1 MLSIDPVDV
10 HDNVSIFEQ
19 GSPDSLRARPLS
31 SPPAHDQRQNSTSDG
46 QTINAVIEDDYF
58 DDQLKH
64 RCSSRSSVSSFPASV
79 IHNTPLTDYEDGD
92 HMDPKS
98 SGHADS
104 PVRKPGSS
112 AYMSAFRNP
121 SSVRALQLG
130 ESEFTDTDVQS
141 TAGSHRPRKS
151 SKIPS
156 FRTRSPAS
164 TQSSPTKR
172 LSRPATPQL
181 RSSSKLKKEFPL
193 VLLHCT
199 ILSPA
204 VSTRMP
210 HVSEEIYEAV
220 LPEEYKKRWRILQD
234 KVAKNTETRQRGVLI
249 SHPHEDYELL
259 EERLLET
266 LELERPRIR
275 QHHFLGTKST
285 DGIDSGFESS
295 SQAEESSD
303 SELEPKEKC
312 PDCGKVMSCNI
323 EQERKWMVK
332 VYAANGLMKEG
343 AWAAAWQEMEK
354 VDVEVGIWMPEEVR
368 MEVEERLTA
377 LQAQHEAE
385 KSVDEGPPSFNR
397 RLRSKSGRTKLRQE
411 ERMKEIYGEAGRAKT
426 QDEIDGLTEEPKSA
440 QHKDSEAKVTLPKDE
455 PRVSSESSATPD
467 RRPHVTFAP
476 EPVSRSS
483 CNQPDISSLIQHRLK
498 NIMQDQKSLI
508 IILLS
513 MIILFFTI
521 QNTTTQTRSQVAL
534 DQAVFSPITSTRA
547 ESAIVHTI
555 KESETS
561 YVTTTVL

>member
-1 MLSIDPVDV
+1 
-10 HDNVSIFEQ
+10 
-19 GSPDSLRARPLS
+19 
-31 SPPAHDQRQNSTSDG
+31 
-46 QTINAVIEDDYF
+46 
-58 DDQLKH
+58 
-64 RCSSRSSVSSFPASV
+64 
-79 IHNTPLTDYEDGD
+79 
-92 HMDPKS
+92 
-98 SGHADS
+98 
-104 PVRKPGSS
+104 
-112 AYMSAFRNP
+112 
-121 SSVRALQLG
+121 
-130 ESEFTDTDVQS
+130 
-141 TAGSHRPRKS
+141 
-151 SKIPS
+151 
-156 FRTRSPAS
+156 
-164 TQSSPTKR
+164 
-172 LSRPATPQL
+172 
-181 RSSSKLKKEFPL
+181 
-193 VLLHCT
+193 
-199 ILSPA
+199 
-204 VSTRMP
+204 MP

-483 CNQPDISSLIQHRLK
+483 CNQPDISSLIQHRHK
-498 NIMQDQKSLI
+498 KYHARSEESNHHSPEHDNSLLHNPKHDYTNQI
-508 IILLS
+508 ASRSRSSSLLS
-513 MIILFFTI
+513 NNINQSRISYSPHNQGIRNIKRDNHGLR
-521 QNTTTQTRSQVAL
+521 NTLHNAR
-534 DQAVFSPITSTRA
+534 RR
-547 ESAIVHTI
+547 H
-555 KESETS
+555 
-561 YVTTTVL
+561 